1 MTGKPLYIPVVM
13 LILAVII
20 VGAIMSFPIFNSNIS
35 KEATSNSVKYHG
47 EVCVWV
53 NDKLIGC
60 NHNLITN
67 TGKDIVYYALTGT
80 TKNVNQIAIANNT
93 VPQSALDTSLQGEW
107 TTCGLAK
114 GTVDTTVRNN
124 YGNWTMSKLW
134 TVTCDNVIINA
145 TGLYTSDNELFAETT
160 IPTHTLYA
168 NDQLRIS
175 WTIWVS

>member
-1 MTGKPLYIPVVM
+1 MAEKPLYLSMVM

-20 VGAIMSFPIFNSNIS
+20 VGAIVFFPIFNNNINKQIT
-35 KEATSNSVKYHG
+35 KEGIKYHG
-47 EVCVWV
+47 EVCFWV

-80 TKNVNQIAIANNT
+80 TKNVNQIAVANNT
-93 VPQSALDTSLQGEW
+93 VPQSASDTYLQGEW
-107 TTCGLAK
+107 TRCGLVRGAA
-114 GTVDTTVRNN
+114 DTIVKNN
-124 YGNWTMSKLW
+124 YGNWTLSKLW
-134 TVTCDNVIINA
+134 TITCDNVIINA

-160 IPTHTLYA
+160 LPTYTLYTS
-168 NDQLRIS
+168 DQLRIS